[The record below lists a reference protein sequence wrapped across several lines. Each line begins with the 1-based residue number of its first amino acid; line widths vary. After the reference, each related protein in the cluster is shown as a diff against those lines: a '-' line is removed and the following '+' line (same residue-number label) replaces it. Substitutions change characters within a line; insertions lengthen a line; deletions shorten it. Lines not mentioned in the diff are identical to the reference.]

1 MNNLDERDF
10 QKFSEGKVDT
20 MKDLVAMKE
29 GEVASPGLQTANGN
43 EVDSS
48 EDEDNE
54 AYPRKRKNPHLK
66 MMMMKK
72 KKWMVYPKRNGLNVN
87 KMLQGVRNTK
97 IKTRKRLEKR
107 QQSWPSKRRGKQNEE
122 TY

>member
-1 MNNLDERDF
+1 
-10 QKFSEGKVDT
+10 

-54 AYPRKRKNPHLK
+54 DVSEEEEESSSEDDDEEE
-66 MMMMKK
+66 

-97 IKTRKRLEKR
+97 IKTRK
-107 QQSWPSKRRGKQNEE
+107 G
-122 TY
+122 

>member
-1 MNNLDERDF
+1 
-10 QKFSEGKVDT
+10 